1 MGRAG
6 LLRRSAA
13 SIRLKVR
20 ATIMMNYWS
29 DEVRIM
35 LHPLKTYRHL
45 AGRADDS
52 GFRLSLRRPLLVVL
66 VLSAFVSFT
75 ASGRLTLPLLLEG
88 AIFWGFVPVLQTLLM
103 VGIVVAFARGQTPM
117 PKAIDLFFMG
127 YGPCLLWMLA
137 VVGSCLFFP
146 SRQIYLW
153 PHEFG
158 WILPVSL
165 IGAWLWSN
173 VISVAF
179 LRGALNLT
187 ALRAALAL
195 LLYTVIFW
203 GVLLYYLFAV
213 WGLQLSRLRF

>member
-1 MGRAG
+1 
-6 LLRRSAA
+6 
-13 SIRLKVR
+13 
-20 ATIMMNYWS
+20 MMSYWS

-35 LHPLKTYRHL
+35 LHPLITYRQL
-45 AGRADDS
+45 ARRADNS
-52 GFRLSLRRPLLVVL
+52 EFRLLLRRPLLVVL

-75 ASGRLTLPLLLEG
+75 ASGHLTLPLLLEG
-88 AIFWGFVPVLQTLLM
+88 AIFWGFVPILQTLLM
-103 VGIVVAFARGQTPM
+103 VGIVLAFARGQMPM
-117 PKAIDLFFMG
+117 PKTIDLFFMG
-127 YGPCLLWMLA
+127 YGPCLLWML
-137 VVGSCLFFP
+137 VIVGSCLFFP
-146 SRQIYLW
+146 LRQIYLW
-153 PHEFG
+153 PTKWG

-203 GVLLYYLFAV
+203 GGILSYLFAV
-213 WGLQLSRLRF
+213 ETLQLHRLGF